1 MSDLE
6 DSMSEIDWSEAPCWA
21 SHWCPVCKSWLN
33 EDEDSIDTCCIPL
46 PAKTERDQ
54 DTSTEWVDGLPPVGD
69 ECEVNL
75 YGYWFAAT
83 ILAYGRSKFLY
94 EILPDQIDGE
104 GDPIGGELDGYISRA
119 KFRPIRTEAEK
130 QRDDLIKITKR
141 TLREVHCY
149 ESDEDVANK
158 IADATLSE
166 FNVTR
171 K

>member
-33 EDEDSIDTCCIPL
+33 EDEDIIDTCCIPL

-69 ECEVNL
+69 ECEVKEL
-75 YGYWFAAT
+75 GT
-83 ILAYGRSKFLY
+83 
-94 EILPDQIDGE
+94 GE
-104 GDPIGGELDGYISRA
+104 WQKMKITSVTDCFVIGYIRPDRESALDLYHARW
-119 KFRPIRTEAEK
+119 KYEFRPIRTESER
-130 QRDDLIKITKR
+130 QRDELIRVI
-141 TLREVHCY
+141 REC
-149 ESDEDVANK
+149 DEPDD
-158 IADATLSE
+158 IADTILSKYNITE
-166 FNVTR
+166 